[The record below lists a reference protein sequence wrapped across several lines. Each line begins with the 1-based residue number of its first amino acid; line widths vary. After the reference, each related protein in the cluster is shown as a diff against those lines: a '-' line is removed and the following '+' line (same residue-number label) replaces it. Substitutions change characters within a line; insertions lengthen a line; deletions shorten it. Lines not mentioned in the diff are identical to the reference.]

1 MCASRVE
8 FIRHLRTKYSFE
20 IFDRVLA
27 REFCEKRK
35 KLYKIIGYF
44 ERYYSFRIF
53 FFKSSEIVW
62 KNAKIYITIFIF
74 LRTVIFSNINFVKTG
89 EGRRYF
95 SYFNRSKNIP
105 HRFETSFSFYFHLI
119 LVALTSFPFLHFS
132 LPSSFTSPPPFFR
145 FVLTDCFTF
154 LSPATILLLS
164 PRHLLVPVQKLRYK
178 FNWAFPARSWRLY
191 HRHSL

>member
-1 MCASRVE
+1 MKKGKIVRRNNWIFVE
-8 FIRHLRTKYSFE
+8 
-20 IFDRVLA
+20 
-27 REFCEKRK
+27 
-35 KLYKIIGYF
+35 YF
-44 ERYYSFRIF
+44 ERYYSFRTF
-53 FFKSSEIVW
+53 FFKSWGRNCLEKV
-62 KNAKIYITIFIF
+62 YITIFIF

-89 EGRRYF
+89 EGGRYF

-132 LPSSFTSPPPFFR
+132 LPSSFTSPPPFFC

-178 FNWAFPARSWRLY
+178 FN
-191 HRHSL
+191 